1 MHELPGGPVEIVTSQ
16 PAPAIDV
23 RSLLA
28 AKNARLAR
36 RLPRSAIRLLELL
49 IHQREL
55 RQFVKRTAGCS
66 GCELVEAALAEL
78 EITIDSDAV
87 DSDAVAGLPESPNI
101 VVCANHPT
109 GGVDGLVLMHLL
121 CTRYGGLRLPANDL
135 LLALPGFSEVIAPV
149 DKYASNASRA
159 TVYAEMYRG
168 EVPVLIFPAGR
179 TARFYGGRLREYR
192 WNKAFIKHAR
202 RRHRQLVPVHVSGR
216 NSCHFY
222 ALWHLRRTLRI
233 KPNLEMFLLVD
244 ELARR
249 RGDRVWVR
257 IGAPLDPS
265 KARGPREDDQLA
277 QRLRLRVER
286 GRP

>member
-1 MHELPGGPVEIVTSQ
+1 MQQLPGGPIETVPSQ

-23 RSLLA
+23 RSLFA

-36 RLPRSAIRLLELL
+36 RLPRWVVRGLELL

-55 RQFVKRTAGCS
+55 QQFVKRTAGCS

-78 EITIDSDAV
+78 EITIDSDAI
-87 DSDAVAGLPESPNI
+87 DSDHIAGLPDSPHI

-109 GGVDGLVLMHLL
+109 GGVDGLVLMHVL

-135 LLALPGFSEVIAPV
+135 LLALPGFSDVIAPV

-159 TVYAEMYRG
+159 AVFEEMYRSD
-168 EVPVLIFPAGR
+168 VPVLVFPAGR

-202 RRHRQLVPVHVSGR
+202 RRHRRLIPVHVSGR
-216 NSCHFY
+216 NSRHFY
-222 ALWHLRRTLRI
+222 AIWHLRRALRI

-249 RGDRVWVR
+249 RGDRVRVT
-257 IGAPLDPS
+257 IGAPVDPS
-265 KARGPREDDQLA
+265 QARGPQEDYQLA